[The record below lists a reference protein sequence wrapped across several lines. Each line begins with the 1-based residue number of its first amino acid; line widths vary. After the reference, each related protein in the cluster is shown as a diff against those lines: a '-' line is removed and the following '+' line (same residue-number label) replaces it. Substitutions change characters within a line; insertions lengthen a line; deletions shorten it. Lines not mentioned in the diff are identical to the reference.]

1 MHMVENWIT
10 TLCLKQSQHFSCKS
24 ERSTEGTTHN
34 SSVLW
39 HCRLSIRRSTR
50 SVKIEGWGAG
60 MVVCLEKGK
69 NDLYT
74 GTPSPLASLK
84 SRMVLWFYLSDASLS
99 RSSWKRGICH
109 QKALSNISNFGKCFT
124 WKLCSHVLQ
133 THCIIF
139 IIMSYY

>member
-1 MHMVENWIT
+1 
-10 TLCLKQSQHFSCKS
+10 
-24 ERSTEGTTHN
+24 
-34 SSVLW
+34 
-39 HCRLSIRRSTR
+39 
-50 SVKIEGWGAG
+50 

-109 QKALSNISNFGKCFT
+109 QKAL
-124 WKLCSHVLQ
+124 
-133 THCIIF
+133 
-139 IIMSYY
+139 